1 MSKHIDF
8 DQQKCNKIKEKR
20 ETVIILPMRIAF
32 ISKLLEIKSQ
42 INFRNF
48 ANMYEDFLGK
58 SELLDK
64 SKQFKKA
71 ANNFH

>member
-1 MSKHIDF
+1 
-8 DQQKCNKIKEKR
+8 
-20 ETVIILPMRIAF
+20 MRIAF

-48 ANMYEDFLGK
+48 AYMYEDFLGK